1 MSNIAKLT
9 EQFILTHSYFSGVWE
24 ELHFSEK
31 KKVIDIIV
39 SGKGIIPSV
48 VVMSTKYIYDG
59 RFKGNILVVGRTE
72 CGETPFVQKLALY
85 DFFGKLKTAKW
96 ISGIRLNSSREAEI
110 ESNFSCEVSF
120 FYPNEINELGDLL
133 EEFKLEVE
141 TEETT
146 NDDSVNIFGEVIDRD
161 RLIFFDDVSG
171 LADNS
176 NKFASF
182 LTVARKYKYNCVYIF
197 HTIYPEKA
205 IWRTILSQTNIF
217 NIFPDSVPLS
227 AAKRI
232 LDGVCVRK
240 TTKYIPRTSL
250 WINRLFIE
258 LANKNEK
265 VCLTLNCSNT
275 NRDSPSRFR
284 SEADNPDKQVCYF
297 NTPTDEEIYNEF
309 IARRIKS
316 KELKEEIQFEIT
328 EVKSKTNKSVI
339 FDVTNK
345 IEELV
350 KENDTSRGGLSE
362 AFKFRTGQTFTGGR
376 IGKSNRDSKNY
387 SFSIREDNVRTSER
401 AKPRYLLGR

>member
-1 MSNIAKLT
+1 
-9 EQFILTHSYFSGVWE
+9 
-24 ELHFSEK
+24 
-31 KKVIDIIV
+31 
-39 SGKGIIPSV
+39 
-48 VVMSTKYIYDG
+48 MSTKYIYDS

-72 CGETPFVQKLALY
+72 CGKTTFVQKLALY
-85 DFFGKLKTAKW
+85 HFFGKLKTAKW
-96 ISGIRLNSSREAEI
+96 ISGIRLNASREAEI

-120 FYPNEINELGDLL
+120 FYPNEINEFGDLL

-146 NDDSVNIFGEVIDRD
+146 NDDNVNIFGEVIDRD
-161 RLIFFDDVSG
+161 RLIVFDDVSG

-205 IWRTILSQTNIF
+205 IWRTILSQTNNF
-217 NIFPDSVPLS
+217 NIFPASVPLS
-227 AAKRI
+227 AVKRI
-232 LDGVCVRK
+232 LDVVCVRK

-265 VCLTLNCSNT
+265 VCLTLDCSNT
-275 NRDSPSRFR
+275 NRDGPSRFR

-297 NTPTDEEIYNEF
+297 NTPTDEQVYNEF

-339 FDVTNK
+339 FDVSNK

-362 AFKFRTGQTFTGGR
+362 TFKFRTGETFTGGR
-376 IGKSNRDSKNY
+376 IRRDNRDSKNY
-387 SFSIREDNVRTSER
+387 SFSTREDNVRISER
-401 AKPRYLLGR
+401 TKPRYLLGR

>member
-1 MSNIAKLT
+1 MSA
-9 EQFILTHSYFSGVWE
+9 
-24 ELHFSEK
+24 
-31 KKVIDIIV
+31 
-39 SGKGIIPSV
+39 
-48 VVMSTKYIYDG
+48 KYIYDG
-59 RFKGNILVVGRTE
+59 RFKGNVLIVGRTE
-72 CGETPFVQKLALY
+72 CGETTFVQKLALH

-96 ISGIRLNSSREAEI
+96 ISGIRLNASREAEI

-120 FYPNEINELGDLL
+120 FYPNDVNELGDLL

-146 NDDSVNIFGEVIDRD
+146 NDDNVNIFGEVIDRD
-161 RLIFFDDVSG
+161 RLIVFDDVSG

-217 NIFPDSVPLS
+217 NIFPASVPVS
-227 AAKRI
+227 AVKRI

-250 WINRLFIE
+250 WINRLFIK

-265 VCLTLNCSNT
+265 VCLTLDCSNT
-275 NRDSPSRFR
+275 NKDGPSRFR

-297 NTPTDEEIYNEF
+297 NTPTDEQVYNEF

-316 KELKEEIQFEIT
+316 KELEEEIQFEIT
-328 EVKSKTNKSVI
+328 EVKSKSNKSVV

-350 KENDTSRGGLSE
+350 KENDTGRGGLSE
-362 AFKFRTGQTFTGGR
+362 AFKFRTRETFARRSGR
-376 IGKSNRDSKNY
+376 SNRDSKNY
-387 SFSIREDNVRTSER
+387 SFSTGEDNVRTSER